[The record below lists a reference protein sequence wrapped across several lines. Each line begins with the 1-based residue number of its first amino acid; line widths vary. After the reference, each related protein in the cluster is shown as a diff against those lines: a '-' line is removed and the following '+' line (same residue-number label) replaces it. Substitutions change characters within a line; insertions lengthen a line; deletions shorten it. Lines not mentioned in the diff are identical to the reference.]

1 MSVASIYLWF
11 NHVGDDGCCGLPD
24 VQWTW
29 VLWFAGGESKGR
41 EEEEERGEEERRGEE
56 GGRGDE
62 KKKEKETVQ

>member
-1 MSVASIYLWF
+1 M
-11 NHVGDDGCCGLPD
+11 PD